1 MEVAPEAQEV
11 APEAQEVAPEAQEVA
26 PEAQEVVQRKQRK
39 RFLKAS
45 EYDLMIRLKR
55 NPQTI
60 SEIPSK
66 EQRAWKRL
74 AQNYVW
80 RDEIL
85 YKRKDK
91 KNPSI
96 LLEYV
101 DPRKKKEVIEYI
113 HNGLLKHGGWHRTYS
128 AVSIQ
133 KLIDF

>member
-1 MEVAPEAQEV
+1 MEVAPDEAEV
-11 APEAQEVAPEAQEVA
+11 APS
-26 PEAQEVVQRKQRK
+26 EAQEVVPAETEVAQPKQRK

-45 EYDLMIRLKR
+45 EYDLMIRLKM

-60 SEIPSK
+60 NEIPSK

-74 AQNYVW
+74 AKNYVW

-96 LLEYV
+96 LLEY
-101 DPRKKKEVIEYI
+101 R
-113 HNGLLKHGGWHRTYS
+113 
-128 AVSIQ
+128 
-133 KLIDF
+133 